1 MKNWKLADADE
12 ELTRI
17 VRQAV
22 HHSPQR
28 LTLDGD
34 LQVVVLSA
42 AEYARLTGEPVPAPT
57 ADPETTPKSALDM
70 FAEVRRMIDEAAGQE
85 DLSWPWD
92 WDCETRE
99 WVLPADH
106 AVSP

>member
-28 LTLDGD
+28 VTLNDD

-42 AEYARLTGEPVPAPT
+42 AEYARLTGQPLAE
-57 ADPETTPKSALDM
+57 KSAALSVNGEQNLVELIRNSPW
-70 FAEVRRMIDEAAGQE
+70 AEAVRDG
-85 DLSWPWD
+85 DWPWE
-92 WDCETRE
+92 WDDETRSWIE
-99 WVLPADH
+99 RTA
-106 AVSP
+106 